1 MKKYYA
7 VYVFLMLS
15 VFFLGSS
22 LSVFRG
28 GFLELFMIFLF
39 IITLTAAGC
48 QDMKFMK
55 IRDKWNAILLGIAG
69 FSCVTM
75 PELTLVSRIIGLFCV
90 SVPFLLATL
99 LIPGSFGGG
108 DIKLMAAGGLFL
120 GWKAVLVSAVIAIFL
135 AGIWAGCRLLMEK
148 IERKERFPLGPFL
161 CLGMALGVYIGN
173 PLAEF
178 FLNL

>member
-1 MKKYYA
+1 MKKFYI

-39 IITLTAAGC
+39 IIMLTAAGC

-55 IRDKWNAILLGIAG
+55 IENRWNVILLGIAVL
-69 FSCVTM
+69 SWVTM
-75 PELTLVSRIIGLFCV
+75 PGLASASRIIGLFCV
-90 SVPFLLATL
+90 SVPFLLAAL
-99 LIPGSFGGG
+99 LVPGSFGGG

-120 GWKAVLVSAVIAIFL
+120 GWKAVLASAVIGIFL
-135 AGIWAGCRLLMEK
+135 AGIWVGSRLIMGR
-148 IERKERFPLGPFL
+148 IDRKECFPLGPFL
-161 CLGMALGVYIGN
+161 CFGMALGAYIGN
-173 PLAEF
+173 PLAEY

>member
-28 GFLELFMIFLF
+28 GFLELFTIFFF

-48 QDMKFMK
+48 QDMKYMK
-55 IRDKWNAILLGIAG
+55 IENKWSAILLGIG
-69 FSCVTM
+69 GLSCVTM
-75 PELTLVSRIIGLFCV
+75 PELTLVSRIVGLFCV
-90 SVPFLLATL
+90 SVPFLLAAL
-99 LIPGSFGGG
+99 LVQGSFGGG

-120 GWKAVLVSAVIAIFL
+120 GWKAVLASAVIGIFF
-135 AGIWAGCRLLMEK
+135 AGIWTGGRLIIGKL
-148 IERKERFPLGPFL
+148 ERKECFPLGPFL
-161 CLGMALGVYIGN
+161 CLGMALGVYVGN
-173 PLAEF
+173 PLAEY

>member
-15 VFFLGSS
+15 IFFLGSS

-28 GFLELFMIFLF
+28 GFLELFTIFLF
-39 IITLTAAGC
+39 IITLMAAGC

-55 IRDKWNAILLGIAG
+55 IENKWNAVLSGIAG
-69 FSCVTM
+69 LSCVTM
-75 PELTLVSRIIGLFCV
+75 PELTLASRIIGLFCV
-90 SVPFLLATL
+90 SVPFLLAAL
-99 LIPGSFGGG
+99 LVPGSFGGG

-120 GWKAVLVSAVIAIFL
+120 GWKAVLASTVMGIFL
-135 AGIWAGCRLLMEK
+135 AGIWAGSRLLMGK
-148 IERKERFPLGPFL
+148 LERKERFPLGPFL
-161 CLGMALGVYIGN
+161 CLGMALGVYVGN

-178 FLNL
+178 FQNL